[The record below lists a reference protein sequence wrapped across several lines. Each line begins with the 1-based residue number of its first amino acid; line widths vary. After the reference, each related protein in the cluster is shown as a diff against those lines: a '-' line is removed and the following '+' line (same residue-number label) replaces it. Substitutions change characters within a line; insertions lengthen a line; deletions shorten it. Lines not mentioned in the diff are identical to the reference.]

1 MQIIGLVHGILR
13 TTLTQQTWSPRK
25 EGETVNDAYGCT
37 HKEGGMTILTV
48 KGRLHRRRQNR
59 QTEASER
66 IGRSS
71 EIRNYIRN

>member
-37 HKEGGMTILTV
+37 YKEGGMTILTV
-48 KGRLHRRRQNR
+48 KG
-59 QTEASER
+59 
-66 IGRSS
+66 GRYDHT
-71 EIRNYIRN
+71 NG